1 MEAKKSPDLPSVSRE
16 ASGAIPNTESLRTR
30 GADGINPSP
39 MAEEVQLLGTEGQ
52 RETHSFPKRTFSD
65 GWGRRVWD

>member
-39 MAEEVQLLGTEGQ
+39 MAEEEVPCPSSVGDTVKNE
-52 RETHSFPKRTFSD
+52 
-65 GWGRRVWD
+65 

>member
-1 MEAKKSPDLPSVSRE
+1 MEAKKSPDLPSVSWE

-39 MAEEVQLLGTEGQ
+39 MAEDEVSCPSSVGDTVKNE
-52 RETHSFPKRTFSD
+52 
-65 GWGRRVWD
+65 

>member
-39 MAEEVQLLGTEGQ
+39 MAEEVPCPSSVGDTVKNE
-52 RETHSFPKRTFSD
+52 
-65 GWGRRVWD
+65 